1 MARAAR
7 HGVSEARPTSKQS
20 ARGAEV
26 PPLPPQLHLF
36 RPHPGHFKE
45 LAVTLDRL
53 DGSECAVEHDGV
65 QKDAQDLSNLAE
77 AATRAGPASGGG
89 GQAGRGWRV

>member
-1 MARAAR
+1 
-7 HGVSEARPTSKQS
+7 
-20 ARGAEV
+20 V

-77 AATRAGPASGGG
+77 AATRRVQFQAA
-89 GQAGRGWRV
+89 AGRRGVAGVCGARRSGTR